1 MIDQTLVAGD
11 VLFATHRDR
20 ALYLGKSARDRAQ
33 WLKDNASR
41 WRRIQDVQQE
51 AAPLRPPVESEI
63 NVGVIPA
70 GPKAQTSS
78 HGVRN
83 DGDDEDD
90 AGLVDIP
97 ALDCSPPHEPA
108 PTPATAAVDFLWSLP
123 TEKVH
128 VTAIHPDL
136 QRPKNIKGRTYS
148 RTAADRA
155 AAQHWIEV
163 GQRAGWGI
171 YFNDNDLS
179 VDLGPRH
186 NKAAEIAVSHV
197 RMMHVD
203 ADLPKDTKPEDF
215 AVAKAALL
223 AKIRAHRL
231 PPSCIINSGNGY
243 GVFWTLN
250 ERVATDADLVKIAD
264 LKARNKQLAVDIG
277 GGADHCE
284 NLDRVMRVPGLINF
298 PNEAKRKRGCV
309 KVRTE
314 LVEFH
319 PERVYDIDQFPP
331 APPEAPTSK
340 ASKKSKAK
348 PGAVDEAPSDPATVD
363 MSRLETDSKVLRF
376 IKDGP
381 GDGADRSNAV
391 YYVCCEL
398 CRRGWSNE
406 DILSVVLNQDYRIS
420 DHLYDQTGRSPED
433 QACRFLADAR
443 NETAEAVLS
452 KETPYKS
459 AEKFRAARYP
469 HLLNFQD
476 EWLTWDRAAYIPL
489 EDATIRAAVMEFL
502 AKAKVRMRVTDANGA
517 SSYIDGPF
525 NPKPT
530 HINAVYDMLRG
541 QCHKEVGAVTPPV
554 FLSGRTDPL
563 PQNLVSCR
571 NGLVDVTTGKLYDS
585 TPDFFTRTALPIDY
599 DPDAPAPERW
609 LAFLADVTSE
619 RQELINL
626 IWEMFGYLI
635 STDTSHQKVF
645 FLYGNPRSG
654 KGTVLRTLV
663 KLIGVF
669 NTCSPSIKNLA
680 GPFGF
685 QSMIGKTLAIVSD
698 MATDSRTDLSAAASS
713 INAVSGEDYIEANR
727 KNKDFWN
734 GRLAARFV
742 LAGNDLPGFGGHTA
756 ALAAR
761 LLILPFE
768 EDYLGREDLRLSDKL
783 AVELPS
789 ILNWAIAGL
798 KSLRDRG
805 RFEEPADCR
814 AAKTRLLHRGNPVL
828 GFVHERCITEPAAR
842 VGKTE
847 LYAAFAAYCDE
858 HDVEYMS
865 SEVFAR
871 KLYETVPSI
880 RKMRGQ
886 AGGGRTQ
893 EYCGIRLVGPCAP
906 EFIESPP
913 APEPWE

>member
-1 MIDQTLVAGD
+1 MTA
-11 VLFATHRDR
+11 A
-20 ALYLGKSARDRAQ
+20 
-33 WLKDNASR
+33 ASS
-41 WRRIQDVQQE
+41 
-51 AAPLRPPVESEI
+51 LPPV
-63 NVGVIPA
+63 
-70 GPKAQTSS
+70 
-78 HGVRN
+78 
-83 DGDDEDD
+83 
-90 AGLVDIP
+90 
-97 ALDCSPPHEPA
+97 
-108 PTPATAAVDFLWSLP
+108 TAAIDFLWSLP
-123 TEKVH
+123 TDKVH

-136 QRPKNIKGRTYS
+136 PRPKNIKGRTYP
-148 RTAADRA
+148 RTAAGLAD
-155 AAQHWIEV
+155 AQRWIEV
-163 GQRAGWGI
+163 GQKAGWGI

-179 VDLGPRH
+179 VDLGSRH
-186 NKAAEIAVSHV
+186 NKAAELEVSHV
-197 RMMHVD
+197 LMMHVD

-215 AVAKAALL
+215 VAAKALLL

-231 PPSCIINSGNGY
+231 PPSLIINSGNGY
-243 GVFWTLN
+243 GVFWTLK
-250 ERVATDADLVKIAD
+250 ERVATGADTVKIAD

-309 KVRTE
+309 KVPTE

-319 PERVYDIDQFPP
+319 PERFYNIDQFPP
-331 APPEAPTSK
+331 APAKAPTSK
-340 ASKKSKAK
+340 ASKKSKTK
-348 PGAVDEAPSDPATVD
+348 PLAVDEAPSDPTAVD
-363 MSRLETDSKVLRF
+363 MSRLEADSKVHRL
-376 IKDGP
+376 ITDGP
-381 GDGADRSNAV
+381 GEGADRSDTV

-398 CRRGWSNE
+398 CRLGWSNG
-406 DILSVVLNQDYRIS
+406 DILSVVLNKDYRIS

-433 QACRFLADAR
+433 QARRFLADAR

-459 AEKFRAARYP
+459 AKLFRAARYP
-469 HLLNFQD
+469 DLINFQD
-476 EWLTWDRAAYIPL
+476 EWLTWDGAAFIPL
-489 EDATIRAAVMEFL
+489 EDPTIRAAVMEFL
-502 AKAKVRMRVTDANGA
+502 EQAKVRTRVTDATGVV
-517 SSYIDGPF
+517 SYINGSF

-554 FLSGRTDPL
+554 FLSGRTDPR

-571 NGLVDVTTGKLYDS
+571 NGLVDITTGKLYDS
-585 TPDFFTRTALPIDY
+585 TPDFFTRTALPINY
-599 DPDAPAPERW
+599 DPNAPAPAQW
-609 LAFLADVTSE
+609 LTFLADVTSG
-619 RQELINL
+619 RQELIDL

-635 STDTSHQKVF
+635 SSDTSHQKVF

-663 KLIGVF
+663 KLIGVE

-680 GPFGF
+680 GTFGF
-685 QSMIGKTLAIVSD
+685 QSMIGKTLAIISD

-727 KNKDFWN
+727 KNKEFWQ

-768 EDYLGREDLRLSDKL
+768 EDYLGREDYNLSDNL
-783 AVELPS
+783 AIELPS

-805 RFEEPADCR
+805 RFEEAADCR

-828 GFVHERCITEPAAR
+828 GFVHERCITGELAAR
-842 VGKTE
+842 IGKAD
-847 LYAAFAAYCDE
+847 LYAAYGAYCDE
-858 HDVEYMS
+858 YEVELKTP
-865 SEVFAR
+865 EVFAR
-871 KLYETVPSI
+871 ELYKAAPGV
-880 RKMRGQ
+880 RKMRPQDGH
-886 AGGGRTQ
+886 ARTQ
-893 EYCGIRLVGPCAP
+893 EFRGIRLVDSCPP
-906 EFIESPP
+906 EFMVS
-913 APEPWE
+913 ASQPEPWE